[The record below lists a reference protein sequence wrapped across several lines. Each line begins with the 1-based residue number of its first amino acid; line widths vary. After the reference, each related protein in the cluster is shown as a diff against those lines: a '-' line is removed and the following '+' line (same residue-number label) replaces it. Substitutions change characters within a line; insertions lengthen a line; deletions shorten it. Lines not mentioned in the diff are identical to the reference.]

1 MRRLLLAALALL
13 PALPARADTV
23 RAHYRAYA
31 AGLPIAVLDA
41 DWEVPRDAQP
51 GPYRVHLAFRTTG
64 ALALAYSGG
73 VDSTAEGRLD
83 GPRLQPRRFFSAGTL
98 RGQQR
103 VTQIDYPGRD
113 PHIRQ
118 LIPPNDEER
127 DPVPAADQSGTA
139 DSLSALAL
147 LVRDV
152 NATGR
157 CDGALRT
164 FDGRRLGELRA
175 STGPVQTLDPT
186 SRSTYAGPALR
197 CDFTGRQLGGFIRDA
212 DQAALR
218 RPQEGTAWFA
228 APVPGG
234 QSIPVRMEFH
244 TRWAGPI
251 TMYLAPAG

>member
-1 MRRLLLAALALL
+1 MRCTILAALALL
-13 PALPARADTV
+13 PALPARTETV
-23 RAHYRAYA
+23 HAHYRAYA

-41 DWEVPRDAQP
+41 DWDVPRDAQP
-51 GPYRVHLAFRTTG
+51 GPYRVHLSFRTTG
-64 ALALAYSGG
+64 ALALAYSGS

-83 GPRLQPRRFFSAGTL
+83 GPRPQPRRFFSAGTL

-103 VTQIDYPGRD
+103 VTQIDYPARD

-118 LIPPNDEER
+118 LVPPNDEER
-127 DPVPAADQSGTA
+127 DPVPEADQAGTT

-157 CDGALRT
+157 CDGAVRT
-164 FDGRRLGELRA
+164 FDGRRLGELAVR
-175 STGPVQTLDPT
+175 TGPSVTLDPT

-197 CDFTGRQLGGFIRDA
+197 CDFEGRQLGGFIRDA

-218 RPQEGTAWFA
+218 RPQRGAAWFA
-228 APVPGG
+228 APAPG
-234 QSIPVRMEFH
+234 SPLLPVRMEFQ
-244 TRWAGPI
+244 TRWAGAV
-251 TMYLAPAG
+251 TMYLAPPG